1 MRKAKVALHCFCLVA
16 RHNRFELLTLPIRIS
31 GGRCYHDKFRTIM
44 DCIVVNNPVVM
55 NCLIDQKSIER
66 VLIIDSDR
74 DAMQILKDQRTVPKN
89 LLFAYTLQFN
99 QYYPAPSYR

>member
-1 MRKAKVALHCFCLVA
+1 
-16 RHNRFELLTLPIRIS
+16 
-31 GGRCYHDKFRTIM
+31 M

-74 DAMQILKDQRTVPKN
+74 DAMQILKDERTVPKN
-89 LLFAYTLQFN
+89 LLFAYTLQNN

>member
-1 MRKAKVALHCFCLVA
+1 
-16 RHNRFELLTLPIRIS
+16 
-31 GGRCYHDKFRTIM
+31 M